1 MIDTIVNNW
10 FLWLIGGSL
19 GGLLLQFIGKTRS
32 TEVQPGMATKSDEF
46 SMKAVFFSFRSG
58 EASLFLTVTWVLVC
72 FYCFAVALATHIADA
87 LPGTG

>member
-1 MIDTIVNNW
+1 MIETIVQNW
-10 FLWLIGGSL
+10 FLWLIGAAL
-19 GGLLLQFIGKTRS
+19 GGLVLQFIGKTR
-32 TEVQPGMATKSDEF
+32 TTAVEPGMATKSDEF

-72 FYCFAVALATHIADA
+72 VFCFSLALAKHIASA